1 MGFLDYLGD
10 AAKGGAD
17 AMLADMERRAQEK
30 HDMAMADKALER
42 DAQQGFLANSRAK
55 KLAKIQA
62 EADAVEADARRK
74 AEREE
79 KDAGRKWEREKLE
92 LTEAGRNQRHRES
105 MARQPAPA
113 TQAKPPRMEFREV
126 PRSDGSGI
134 DIVGFDPI
142 TGEEVMRNG
151 RRRDTSAPPASVDEF
166 LSRY

>member
-30 HDMAMADKALER
+30 HDMAMADKAIER
-42 DAQQGFLANSRAK
+42 DATQGSLANQRAK
-55 KLAKIQA
+55 KLAKIQGEQEAA
-62 EADAVEADARRK
+62 EAAAARK
-74 AEREE
+74 AAREE
-79 KDAGRKWEREKLE
+79 KDAARKWDREKLE

-113 TQAKPPRMEFREV
+113 TQAKPPRMEFREI
-126 PRSDGSGI
+126 PRHDGTGI

-151 RRRDTSAPPASVDEF
+151 RRRDAAAPPASVDEF